1 MAFVEDLYK
10 NQLGRA
16 GDAGGLEYW
25 QKELDSGKSQ
35 EDVKKAF
42 MDSVNFKSE
51 DTIRQ
56 VDKLNNTHLDNA
68 YRDIL
73 KREKNADGTYGD
85 VGGREYWAG
94 ALKRGDITQA
104 GLTANFQG
112 VSNSAAETS
121 PPATTSATSGAGA
134 GAGTPPPPPAATA
147 PPATSIDKV
156 FGSSPTTAVGSSYAA
171 SNYAPTTLSEQMN
184 TLLAENSDY
193 LKMARTQSDQNM
205 NSRGLM
211 NTSIAQGASQAAAID
226 RAMPI
231 AQGDVAALNQASRDN
246 ATFDNSAAI
255 FKANTENTFNLENK
269 RALDNASANYAAAQ
283 NNASIQNASNGI
295 RVVLQ
300 DSVNAISAY
309 NNELQRQSQL
319 DKLSY
324 EIFMSANN
332 SGVYSDTSVYDPETG
347 AMIKDNSEFDQARVS
362 GFWQQISEIIPDAG
376 RPVINMAI
384 EGASEDVV

>member
-1 MAFVEDLYK
+1 MAFVEDLYQK
-10 NQLGRA
+10 YLGRA
-16 GDAGGLEYW
+16 GDPEGIKYW
-25 QKELDSGKSQ
+25 NNDLAKGMTEQ
-35 EDVKKAF
+35 EV
-42 MDSVNFKSE
+42 E
-51 DTIRQ
+51 
-56 VDKLNNTHLDNA
+56 
-68 YRDIL
+68 
-73 KREKNADGTYGD
+73 
-85 VGGREYWAG
+85 
-94 ALKRGDITQA
+94 
-104 GLTANFQG
+104 
-112 VSNSAAETS
+112 NSF
-121 PPATTSATSGAGA
+121 TTSVAYYDEKDKEALAKKKTDDAA
-134 GAGTPPPPPAATA
+134 AKAVTDAATA
-147 PPATSIDKV
+147 ATAATAAAANKISTTASVADVTKAVSIDKV

-171 SNYAPTTLSEQMN
+171 SNYTPTTLSEQMN

-269 RALDNASANYAAAQ
+269 RALDNASANFAAAQ
-283 NNASIQNASNGI
+283 NNASIQNTSNGI